1 MEFVPILVMA
11 ALAKKLVDV
20 LRFAAGRDLNG
31 VITQVVAWVGG
42 AVVVVAFA
50 ASDWASQIQIGD
62 LALAKMSF
70 VSQVLAGLTLGSTAS
85 LGQDV
90 IKAVDQTQT
99 ERKPALLGGPGP
111 AAAPTAHHRAN

>member
-20 LRFAAGRDLNG
+20 LRFASGRDWNG
-31 VITQVVAWVGG
+31 VITQLVAWVGG

-50 ASDWASQIQIGD
+50 ASDWAGQVQFGD

-70 VSQVLAGLTLGSTAS
+70 VSQVLAGMTLGSTAS

-90 IKAVDQTQT
+90 LKAVDQTQS
-99 ERKPALLGGPGP
+99 ERKPALLAGNTP
-111 AAAPTAHHRAN
+111 AAAPTHHRAN

>member
-1 MEFVPILVMA
+1 MMEFVPVLVMLA
-11 ALAKKLVDV
+11 TAKKLVDV

-31 VITQVVAWVGG
+31 VVTQVAAWAGG

-62 LALAKMSF
+62 LNLSQLGL
-70 VSQVLAGLTLGSTAS
+70 VSQILAGLTVGSTAS
-85 LGQDV
+85 LTQDV

-99 ERKPALLGGPGP
+99 ERKPALLAGGR
-111 AAAPTAHHRAN
+111 HRIE